1 VFTMVVVAAVV
12 AAVVGTVKSN
22 GEDEVVLKVG
32 VEIDEATDAQL
43 ILFRSI
49 VVPPPL
55 VLAEAADVA
64 VKNPAGV
71 VDVAVPVDGKV
82 SEAKAPVCA
91 TVTVTVTAAVT
102 VTAPELVTV
111 GAKMGDKVVE
121 VSGNT
126 SVAGI
131 VVNETEVI

>member
-1 VFTMVVVAAVV
+1 MVVVAAVL
-12 AAVVGTVKSN
+12 GTVKSN

-43 ILFRSI
+43 ILFTSI

-64 VKNPAGV
+64 VKNPAGG

-91 TVTVTVTAAVT
+91 TVTVTVTVAVT

-111 GAKMGDKVVE
+111 GAK
-121 VSGNT
+121 
-126 SVAGI
+126 
-131 VVNETEVI
+131 